1 MLPPGV
7 IPGPASTGMA
17 AEDTIA
23 RQVIHQVLPALE
35 DLLFTLA
42 RLQKIWNVPQNA
54 IPEKIVKAAQA
65 GQPLGGYAPADWAR
79 WGQTLL
85 ALDTFLQT
93 PVKLQLPDGSTEE
106 VTPESVLLTKYTPME
121 VAQL

>member
-17 AEDTIA
+17 AEDIIA

-42 RLQKIWNVPQNA
+42 RLQKVWNVPQNA
-54 IPEKIVKAAQA
+54 IPAKIVTAAKM
-65 GQPLGGYAPADWAR
+65 GQPLGGYSPFDFAR

-85 ALDTFLQT
+85 ALDVFLQT
-93 PVKLQLPDGSTEE
+93 PIVLQLPDGSTEE

-121 VAQL
+121 VAQ